1 MLQLVTG
8 VLIGVIAVI
17 VVRRLVGI
25 RQGRWVTTLLAVLV
39 ANAAVIEVL
48 RLVYGNLGDVPGRAV
63 LGAGALVTVFA
74 VLGVLLVELLLK
86 QRVWRRRGR
95 LPHPFRAARAAVGR
109 IVRYVQVGRIW
120 IHRGLVHGGD
130 DGDVAGSR
138 LGRSLRLSFE
148 DAGGLFVKLGQAM
161 AQQPQLV
168 TPAVASELAP
178 LQESAAPADLEA
190 ARAVIAA
197 DVGPVEEVFAEF
209 ASEPLGAASIAQTYL
224 ARLRDGREVVVK
236 VQRPGVAEAIE
247 RDLDI
252 LLRLADRFDRR
263 TTWAR
268 SIGLKEL
275 VIGFGERTREELD
288 FRIEAA
294 NEAAAAK
301 ATEESDVVRVPAV
314 IEGLCSQRVLV
325 EERAAGR
332 SVASDDAFA
341 GWDDA
346 GRSVLADGLLSLML
360 RQMLSGEP
368 FHADPHPGNVFLR
381 PDGRLELIDFGA
393 VGRLDAYERAALLDL
408 LRGVQNQDPT
418 LVREGLLRIGAA
430 AGPVDDEALD
440 RELARLLARSSRPD
454 GGLNPKLFEEL
465 LFVLRDFEIVLPRS
479 TTTLLRTFV
488 TLLGTLEG
496 IAPGFRVMDAARR
509 LSDELAA
516 ALPVPHSLRE
526 LVADQAARNA
536 HIIERLPREIDG
548 LVRVLR
554 RGDLRA
560 RVRLWADEDDV
571 RLVRGM
577 VNRASMAI
585 IASALSLASAIML
598 SAGSTSALH
607 DVPIVNLLGAV
618 GLFFGVLL
626 LLRLIIQIVRE
637 GG

>member
-1 MLQLVTG
+1 MLQLTG
-8 VLIGVIAVI
+8 VFIGVIAVI

-25 RQGRWVTTLLAVLV
+25 SQGRWVTTVLAVVV

-63 LGAGALVTVFA
+63 LGALALVTVFA
-74 VLGVLLVELLLK
+74 VFGVLVVELLLK
-86 QRVWRRRGR
+86 QRVWRRRGGVPR
-95 LPHPFRAARAAVGR
+95 PFRAARAGVRR
-109 IVRYVQVGRIW
+109 ILRYVQVGRIW
-120 IHRGLVHGGD
+120 IHRGLVHPGDGGD
-130 DGDVAGSR
+130 IAGSR

-168 TPAVASELAP
+168 TPPVAAELVP
-178 LQESAAPADLEA
+178 LQESATPADREA

-197 DVGPVEEVFAEF
+197 DIGPVEEVFAEF

-332 SVASDDAFA
+332 SVASDGVFA

-346 GRSVLADGLLSLML
+346 RRSALADGLLSLML

-418 LVREGLLRIGAA
+418 LVREGLLRIGAP
-430 AGPVDDEALD
+430 AGPVDDEALE

-465 LFVLRDFEIVLPRS
+465 LFILRDFHLVLPRA
-479 TTTLLRTFV
+479 TTTLLRTLV
-488 TLLGTLEG
+488 TLLGTLEV
-496 IAPGFRVMDAARR
+496 IAPGFRVMDAAQR
-509 LSDELAA
+509 LSGDLAA

-526 LVADQAARNA
+526 LVTDQAARNA
-536 HIIERLPREIDG
+536 YIIERLPREIDG

-560 RVRLWADEDDV
+560 RVRLWADEEDV

-577 VNRASMAI
+577 VNRATMAI

-598 SAGSTSALH
+598 SAGSTPALH
-607 DVPIVNLLGAV
+607 GVPIVNLLGAV